1 MSTTP
6 PLTPLTFSPTS
17 YLLAGQPTYLL
28 SGEFHYFR
36 VPKAD
41 WRRRMQLFK
50 AAGGNVLATYIPWLL
65 HEPVEGQFRFSG
77 ADWLDLEGFL
87 QAALAKG
94 LYVIARPGPYQYSE
108 LVYDGLPGWLVHNYP
123 QILAQ
128 NAEGKPFRES
138 SVSYLHPLFLAKVR
152 AWFDEA
158 CPIIARYT
166 VKNGGP
172 VAFVQLDNEMAG
184 IHEWFGTLDY
194 HPDSM
199 GFGQAEGRYP
209 RFLRR
214 RYADIRALNKAYYS
228 GYRTFEEVFPVKP
241 GSDPV
246 QAFRRRKDYYDF
258 YVGTLAEY
266 SQILAQMIGDY
277 GIQVPLV
284 HNSGN
289 PGMNAHFLE
298 TAETLGSQYLLGSDH
313 YYNLDQTWPQ
323 NNPTPQYAAKVFVSL
338 EQLRLMGFPPTV
350 FEIPGGS
357 AAQWP
362 PVTPGD
368 ALACYLV
375 NLAFGMR
382 GSNYYI
388 FTGGP
393 NPPGAGANTDSYDY
407 GAGIGAD
414 GEIRPLYHAQ
424 VAFADEIKRRPWLAD
439 AHRPYDHR
447 LALDFEQARSGYFWT
462 QPVPGLYSSS
472 QAWDMLRRGPVTT
485 ALCAGLSPT
494 FVDLAKADWC
504 GETSTPLVVT
514 CSSSMAAAKQQR
526 LVDFLHAGGKVLFT
540 PVLPVVDENLNPC
553 AILLEALGV
562 ERFTIEP
569 GGQTRP
575 VIAGVTNVTGQ
586 AHFCEVPAGAQ
597 VIGKDEFSGRT
608 LAWLKDFTGGG
619 QAIFLGLDWS
629 YSMYSQGN
637 MFANLLSL
645 LGLSPVIHSSNPNV
659 WITLWEKGG
668 QACMFLINLFTSP
681 AEVELTLN
689 YQGKQVKI
697 AHTVEAMTVKVVD
710 L

>member
-1 MSTTP
+1 MSMSP
-6 PLTPLTFSPTS
+6 SLQPLAFNQFS
-17 YLLAGQPTYLL
+17 YLLAGRPTYLL

-36 VPKAD
+36 VPMSD

-65 HEPVEGQFRFSG
+65 HEPQEGQFRFSG
-77 ADWLDLEGFL
+77 EDWLDLEGFL
-87 QAALAKG
+87 QAALAEG

-123 QILAQ
+123 QVLAQ
-128 NAEGKPFRES
+128 NAEGRPFRES
-138 SVSYLHPLFLAKVR
+138 SVSYLHPLFFEKVR
-152 AWFDEA
+152 AWFAVA
-158 CPIIARYT
+158 CPIIAKYT
-166 VKNGGP
+166 VDNGGP
-172 VAFVQLDNEMAG
+172 VAFVQIDNEMAG

-194 HPDSM
+194 HPESM
-199 GFGQAEGRYP
+199 GFGRPDGRYP
-209 RFLRR
+209 RFLSK
-214 RYADIRALNKAYYS
+214 RYPDIRALNKAYDT
-228 GYRTFEEVFPVKP
+228 GYRTFEEVFPVNP
-241 GSDPV
+241 GSDPL

-266 SQILAQMIGDY
+266 SQILAEMIRAH
-277 GIQVPLV
+277 GIHVPLV

-298 TAETLGSQYLLGSDH
+298 TIATLGSQYLLGSDH

-323 NNPTPQYAAKVFVSL
+323 NNPTPQYAAKVFISL

-350 FEIPGGS
+350 FEIAGGS

-424 VAFADEIKRRPWLAD
+424 VAFADEIKRRPWLAA

-447 LALDFEQARSGYFWT
+447 LALDFKQARSGYFWT

-485 ALCAGLSPT
+485 ALCAGLSPA
-494 FVDLAKADWC
+494 FVDLAKADWR
-504 GETSTPLVVT
+504 GETSTPLVVA
-514 CSSSMAAAKQQR
+514 CSSSMSAAKQQR
-526 LVDFLHAGGKVLFT
+526 LVDFLHAGGKALLT

-553 AILLEALGV
+553 TILLEALGV
-562 ERFTIEP
+562 EHFTVQP
-569 GGQTRP
+569 AGQTRP

-586 AHFCEVPAGAQ
+586 AHCCEAPAGAQ
-597 VIGKDEFSGRT
+597 VIGQDEFSGQT
-608 LAWLKDFTGGG
+608 LAWSKDFAGGG

-629 YSMYSQGN
+629 YSMYSQGT
-637 MFANLLSL
+637 MYANLLAL
-645 LGLSPVIHSSNPNV
+645 LGAQPVIHSSNPNV
-659 WITLWEKGG
+659 WVTLWEKDG
-668 QACMFLINLFTSP
+668 QACLFLMNLFTSP
-681 AEVELTLN
+681 AEVELTLI
-689 YQGKQVKI
+689 YHGKQVKI